1 MFTGTI
7 LLAKDNQKILELN
20 DSYLGFM
27 STKYEELEKR
37 V

>member
-1 MFTGTI
+1 MLTGTI
-7 LLAKDNQKILELN
+7 LLAKDNEKILELN
-20 DSYLGFM
+20 DSYLRFM